1 MKKHEIFQFDGEFI
15 ALPVD
20 TLAQVVE
27 FSFTKHNEPV
37 IQCYFDDEVV
47 LTKVLTF
54 QEINDMIDSLT
65 ELKRLA
71 GG

>member
-1 MKKHEIFQFDGEFI
+1 MFTTILPNGEFI
-15 ALPVD
+15 AVPVE

-27 FSFTKHNEPV
+27 FSFSVNNEPI

-47 LTKVLTF
+47 LTKVLTL
-54 QEINDMIDSLT
+54 QEISDMIDALT

>member
-1 MKKHEIFQFDGEFI
+1 MMFTTRTPDGDFI
-15 ALPVD
+15 ALPVE

-27 FSFTKHNEPV
+27 LSFTKHGEPI

-47 LTKVLTF
+47 LTKVLTL
-54 QEINDMIDSLT
+54 QEISDMIDALN

>member
-1 MKKHEIFQFDGEFI
+1 MFTTKSPNGEFI
-15 ALPVD
+15 ALPVE

-27 FSFTKHNEPV
+27 FSYSVHNEPI

-47 LTKVLTF
+47 LTKVLTL
-54 QEINDMIDSLT
+54 QEINDMISALE

>member
-1 MKKHEIFQFDGEFI
+1 MFTTSTHDGEFI
-15 ALPVD
+15 ALPVE

-27 FSFTKHNEPV
+27 LSFTKNSEPV

-47 LTKVLTF
+47 LTKVLTL
-54 QEINDMIDSLT
+54 QEISDMIDALN

>member
-1 MKKHEIFQFDGEFI
+1 MFTTRTHDEFI
-15 ALPVD
+15 ALPVE

-27 FSFTKHNEPV
+27 LSFTKNSEPV

-47 LTKVLTF
+47 LTKVLTL
-54 QEINDMIDSLT
+54 QEINDMIDSLN